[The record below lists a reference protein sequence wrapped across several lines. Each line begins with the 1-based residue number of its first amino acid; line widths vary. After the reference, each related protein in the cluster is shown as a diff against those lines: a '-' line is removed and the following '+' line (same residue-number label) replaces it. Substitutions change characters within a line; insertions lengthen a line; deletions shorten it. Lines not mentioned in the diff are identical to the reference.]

1 MAFIVAMYCAGTSE
15 EPVIHNTRAFEPSLL
30 DVVVACCC
38 LWIKQRARD
47 RAADQ
52 HGSDE

>member
-15 EPVIHNTRAFEPSLL
+15 EPVIHNIRAFEPSLL